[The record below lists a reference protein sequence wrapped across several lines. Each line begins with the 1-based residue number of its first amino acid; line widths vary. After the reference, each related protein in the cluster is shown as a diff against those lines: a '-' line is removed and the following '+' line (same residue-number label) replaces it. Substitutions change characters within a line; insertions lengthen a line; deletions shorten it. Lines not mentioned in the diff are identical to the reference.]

1 MSMWWSTVG
10 VIVSLTCSLLASPLP
25 VEAQPA
31 HVPRIGVLAM
41 EGGMVATPERFQV
54 EFREALRE
62 RGYVEGQTLLVDYRW
77 VAAGQADR
85 LNDLAMELVRLPV
98 DLIVAVSTP
107 ASQAAKRAT
116 PAIPIVFI
124 AGDPVGTGLVAS
136 LARPGGNITGVTGIG
151 AEIGGKCIEL
161 LRELLPAMT
170 HVAVLVHATNPF
182 ARPFLEDIQAA
193 AQPVGVRI
201 HPVIVQ
207 GEEEFDG
214 AFTAMVH
221 EGVGAVIVQL
231 ILATPRAAAL
241 AVQHR
246 LPAMATSEA
255 FAEAGGLMTYG
266 SKSAWRWQSVVTYVD
281 QILKGAKPAD
291 LPVQRPM
298 QFDLVINLQTAKALG
313 LTIPPS
319 LLFQAD
325 EVIK

>member
-1 MSMWWSTVG
+1 MIMWWSTVG
-10 VIVSLTCSLLASPLP
+10 GIVTLTCSILAVSLA

-31 HVPRIGVLAM
+31 QVPRIGVLSLAP
-41 EGGMVATPERFQV
+41 APERDQAL
-54 EFREALRE
+54 FREGLRE
-62 RGYVEGQTLLVDYRW
+62 RGYVEGQNILIEYRW
-77 VAAGQADR
+77 AAAGQADR
-85 LNDLAMELVRLPV
+85 LNDLAAELVRLPV

-201 HPVIVQ
+201 HPVVVQ

-231 ILATPRAAAL
+231 LLATPRAAAQ

-246 LPAMATSEA
+246 LPAIATSET
-255 FAEAGGLMTYG
+255 FAESGGLMTYG

-281 QILKGAKPAD
+281 KILKGAKPAD

-298 QFDLVINLQTAKALG
+298 KFDLVINLKTAKALG

>member
-1 MSMWWSTVG
+1 MTYRLIG
-10 VIVSLTCSLLASPLP
+10 LLITLAFLLVAPLAAA
-25 VEAQPA
+25 AQPA

-41 EGGMVATPERFQV
+41 EGGMVATPDRFQA

-62 RGYVEGQTLLVDYRW
+62 RGYVEGQTILVDYRW

-85 LNDLAMELVRLPV
+85 LNDLATELVRLPV

-116 PAIPIVFI
+116 LTIPIVFI

-136 LARPGGNITGVTGIG
+136 LARPGGHVTGVTGIG
-151 AEIGGKCIEL
+151 AEIGGKCLEL
-161 LRELLPAMT
+161 LRELVAAVT
-170 HVAVLVHATNPF
+170 HVAVLVHATDPF

-193 AQPVGVRI
+193 AHPVSVRI
-201 HPVIVQ
+201 HPVFVQ

-231 ILATPRAAAL
+231 LLATPRAAAL

-246 LPAMATSEA
+246 LPAMATSET
-255 FAEAGGLMTYG
+255 FAESGGLMTYG
-266 SKSAWRWQSVVTYVD
+266 SKRAWRSQSVVTYVD
-281 QILKGAKPAD
+281 KILKGAKPAD

-298 QFDLVINLQTAKALG
+298 TFELVINLKTAQALG
-313 LTIPPS
+313 LTIPSS
-319 LLFQAD
+319 LLFQAT
-325 EVIK
+325 EVIR